1 MDNFGALTLQTT
13 APQTRCLWKRPLPLP
28 PAPLL
33 PRTCFSRKPSSLNP
47 TIQPQ
52 IPPSSSSIKINQSI
66 THSLKKHLPG
76 THHRHREQ
84 GLRSTELSLK
94 DIKPHGGWLPN
105 TSRTCAV
112 PLAHH
117 HRYPLYPTPSNTRSF
132 VRLPSFLLDWRL
144 VELISP

>member
-66 THSLKKHLPG
+66 IHSLKKHLPG
-76 THHRHREQ
+76 TRHRHRKWCPC
-84 GLRSTELSLK
+84 STELSLM

-105 TSRTCAV
+105 TSRSCAV
-112 PLAHH
+112 SLAHH
-117 HRYPLYPTPSNTRSF
+117 HRYPLYPTTVKHTFICQTPVFLARS
-132 VRLPSFLLDWRL
+132 
-144 VELISP
+144 EAC